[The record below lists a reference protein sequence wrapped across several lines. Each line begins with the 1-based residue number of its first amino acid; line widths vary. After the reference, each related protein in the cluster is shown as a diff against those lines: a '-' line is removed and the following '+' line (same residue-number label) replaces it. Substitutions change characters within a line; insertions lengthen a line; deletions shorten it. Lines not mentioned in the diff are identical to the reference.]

1 MSDLAYAPA
10 TGLIFEDQAPVVVS
24 DPNRTDIA
32 LFVGFVAVRSGVEGA
47 ASAVPSTV
55 RAWLAAQGWLRPE
68 RGRHALPD
76 LLDVPVPVDNWDTFD
91 RLFAWQARPIT
102 APGAGDAA
110 DGGATTYLGA
120 AVRSFFSQGGR
131 KCYVVRVGDP
141 WPVLA
146 PPAGP
151 DRDAALAKLLPGHP
165 LAFDASPADPAGWHG
180 MAHLFGLPD
189 VSFVC
194 LPDLADA
201 VGAQPPP
208 PRPAELPP
216 VALEVFTECSDAEI
230 GSMAQN
236 PTRSIRAPRC
246 DAQGYE
252 AWARGLS
259 LAAGALA
266 RFAREVQLVAAV
278 PIPLEGTP
286 AAGDL
291 LGFLQGT
298 DRRGGGPLTRGLF
311 TGLDGLASAFLQLTY
326 PWLRT
331 AGSENLP
338 EGLESP
344 DGVLTGLLARNAL
357 TRGTFRSAATA
368 AHSHLADVYDVAPPL
383 SHAQMHRPLADAA
396 GTCRSLIQRVSLF
409 GDTPA
414 GRRLLSDV
422 TASAEG
428 SYRPAAVNRLTSV
441 IVRAA
446 RRLGEELTFE
456 SSGERLWAQVRSGMT
471 SLLLGLLR
479 AGALRGAAPAEAFS
493 VRCDRSTMTQN
504 DIDAGRVIVEVQ
516 FDPAA
521 PVERIT
527 VMLALAEGGRVS
539 LISES

>member
-10 TGLIFEDQAPVVVS
+10 TGLVFEEQAAVVVS

-32 LFVGFVAVRSGVEGA
+32 LFVGFVAVRSGAEAPA
-47 ASAVPSTV
+47 AV
-55 RAWLAAQGWLRPE
+55 RTWLESQGWLRPE
-68 RGRHALPD
+68 RSRVAPSA
-76 LLDVPVPVDNWDTFD
+76 LLDVPVPVDSWDTFD
-91 RLFAWQARPIT
+91 RLFDWQARPIAAVGAT
-102 APGAGDAA
+102 AAAGADENR
-110 DGGATTYLGA
+110 ATTYLGA
-120 AVRSFFSQGGR
+120 AVRSFFTQGGR
-131 KCYVVRVGDP
+131 KCYVVRVADP

-151 DRDAALAKLLPGHP
+151 DRDTAIAMLLPGYP
-165 LAFDASPADPAGWHG
+165 LAFSAAPANPAGWHG

-201 VGAQPPP
+201 VGTQPPP
-208 PRPAELPP
+208 PEPATLPAA
-216 VALEVFTECSDAEI
+216 ALEIFTECSDAEL
-230 GSMAQN
+230 GALAQN

-246 DAQGYE
+246 SEPGY
-252 AWARGLS
+252 ADWARGLS

-278 PIPLEGTP
+278 PIPLSGTP
-286 AAGDL
+286 AAGNL
-291 LGFLQGT
+291 LGFLQGP

-311 TGLDGLASAFLQLTY
+311 TGLDGLASAFVQLTY

-331 AGSENLP
+331 AGSDGLP

-344 DGVLTGLLARNAL
+344 DGVLVGLLARNAL
-357 TRGTFRSAATA
+357 TRGAFRSAATSTHA
-368 AHSHLADVYDVAPPL
+368 HLADVYDIDPKL

-409 GDTPA
+409 GYAPA
-414 GRRLLSDV
+414 GLRLLSDV
-422 TASAEG
+422 TTSVQE

-446 RRLGEELTFE
+446 RRLGEALTFE
-456 SSGERLWAQVRSGMT
+456 SSGERLWAEVRSGMA
-471 SLLLGLLR
+471 SLLMALLQ
-479 AGALRGAAPAEAFS
+479 AGALRGATPAEAFS

-539 LISES
+539 LVSES